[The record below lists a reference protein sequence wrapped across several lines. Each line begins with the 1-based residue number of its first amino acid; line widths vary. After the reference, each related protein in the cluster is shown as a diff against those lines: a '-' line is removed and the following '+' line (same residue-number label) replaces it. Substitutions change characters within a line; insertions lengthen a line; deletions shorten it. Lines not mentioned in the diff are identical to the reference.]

1 MDAADRPVVSNTTP
15 LIKLA
20 GVGLLD
26 LLPQIYGSIW
36 IAEAVRDEFVAGMRP
51 DDPVLDSLPWPDDP
65 VLDSLP
71 WPDDPVLD
79 SLPWMR
85 IVPSPPA
92 DPSLHRGLD
101 VGEAATIALAMTA
114 HARIVLLDEQLARR
128 VARQRGL
135 PIVGTLGVLVTARQT
150 GRIPAVKPIVDMLI
164 AQGRRISPSLRSQVL
179 RAVGEEE

>member
-1 MDAADRPVVSNTTP
+1 
-15 LIKLA
+15 
-20 GVGLLD
+20 
-26 LLPQIYGSIW
+26 
-36 IAEAVRDEFVAGMRP
+36 MR
-51 DDPVLDSLPWPDDP
+51 
-65 VLDSLP
+65 
-71 WPDDPVLD
+71 PDDPVLD

-101 VGEAATIALAMTA
+101 VGEATTIALAMTA

-164 AQGRRISPSLRSQVL
+164 AQGWRISPSLRSQVL